1 VAEEPATT
9 DIGALSTELHGTSS
23 RSRIR
28 TCVHPRSR
36 RSNPCPSALAEDT
49 ARLTSFFSIS
59 PGNVRSESRPTLP
72 GTLRF
77 GATPPSLEH
86 LRLGRV
92 RYPALSL
99 GEVTLLSH
107 HRRNFMRC
115 GHTSAP
121 AADWL
126 SPHRR
131 YSHTARGQQCP
142 RHINFWPGNRRTRKG
157 LRPEASNLT
166 VRSLERAVCQRSI
179 RGQSPL
185 ALSS

>member
-1 VAEEPATT
+1 VL
-9 DIGALSTELHGTSS
+9 LSTNLP
-23 RSRIR
+23 RYKFPWIR

-36 RSNPCPSALAEDT
+36 RSTPCLHHRPKILLVSPRSVSQSRRGTFDQN
-49 ARLTSFFSIS
+49 RGRFF
-59 PGNVRSESRPTLP
+59 P

-77 GATPPSLEH
+77 GATPPSLKH

-99 GEVTLLSH
+99 GEVTLLFH

-131 YSHTARGQQCP
+131 YIHNHSRTNASVPHK
-142 RHINFWPGNRRTRKG
+142 FYWPGNRRTRKG

>member
-1 VAEEPATT
+1 
-9 DIGALSTELHGTSS
+9 
-23 RSRIR
+23 
-28 TCVHPRSR
+28 
-36 RSNPCPSALAEDT
+36 
-49 ARLTSFFSIS
+49 
-59 PGNVRSESRPTLP
+59 
-72 GTLRF
+72 LRF
-77 GATPPSLEH
+77 GATPPSLDH

-107 HRRNFMRC
+107 HRRTFTLC

-121 AADWL
+121 AADRL
-126 SPHRR
+126 SPRRR
-131 YSHTARGQQCP
+131 YIHNSSRTRVSAPH
-142 RHINFWPGNRRTRKG
+142 NFYWPGNRRTRKG